1 MNFDKII
8 NDMQLLQTKVKDYEQ
23 KYKFIEDTISSINK
37 DIVKFEKKKD
47 NLTDEIDKHILSI
60 KILAMKDIVNRFNMN
75 DK

>member
-1 MNFDKII
+1 MNCDKII

-37 DIVKFEKKKD
+37 DIAKFEKKKD

>member
-37 DIVKFEKKKD
+37 DIAKFEKKKD

-75 DK
+75 YK

>member
-37 DIVKFEKKKD
+37 DIAKFEKKKD

-60 KILAMKDIVNRFNMN
+60 KILTMKDIVNRFNMN

>member
-37 DIVKFEKKKD
+37 DIAKFEKKKD

>member
-47 NLTDEIDKHILSI
+47 SLTDEIDKHILSI
-60 KILAMKDIVNRFNMN
+60 KILTMKDIVNRFNMN